1 MLSGYGTGA
10 IMAVPAHD
18 SRDWA
23 FARHFGLEIVP
34 VVEGSAIA
42 TESYDDNTGKVIN

>member
-1 MLSGYGTGA
+1 MLAGYGTGA

-23 FARHFGLEIVP
+23 FARHFGLEVIP
-34 VVEGSAIA
+34 VVEGGDILII
-42 TESYDDNTGKVIN
+42 TVRN